1 LKREVEIL
9 KIGSIIPAIRS
20 GKGIV
25 DEGNKESIATIMV
38 VRNGGPVFDH
48 YVSILR
54 EKCGDE
60 YKYLKTDQS
69 IVGTPNNHRIFSK
82 FDKPSDTLKGIQNDE
97 PEIGK
102 SFFFFVG
109 SPKPFT
115 GGLAR
120 FIMNSPFQTTSVTKI
135 VDEFT
140 FETKNS
146 VYYLIDKSRE
156 RDIKI
161 EDILK

>member
-1 LKREVEIL
+1 LKKEVEIL
-9 KIGSIIPAIRS
+9 KIGSIIPSIRS

-102 SFFFFVG
+102 SYGVENWY
-109 SPKPFT
+109 SST
-115 GGLAR
+115 V
-120 FIMNSPFQTTSVTKI
+120 NKI
-135 VDEFT
+135 IDEDILIT
-140 FETKNS
+140 RNS
-146 VYYLIDKSRE
+146 VYAIHDVSKLRDKKLN
-156 RDIKI
+156 D
-161 EDILK
+161 LGL

>member
-1 LKREVEIL
+1 MKKEVEIL
-9 KIGSIIPAIRS
+9 KIGSIIPSIRS
-20 GKGIV
+20 RTFESLIV

-69 IVGTPNNHRIFSK
+69 IVGTPNNRSSRFSK
-82 FDKPSDTLKGIQNDE
+82 FDKPSDTLKGMQNDE

-102 SFFFFVG
+102 SYGVENWY
-109 SPKPFT
+109 SST
-115 GGLAR
+115 VNE
-120 FIMNSPFQTTSVTKI
+120 II
-135 VDEFT
+135 DEDILIT
-140 FETKNS
+140 RNS
-146 VYYLIDKSRE
+146 VYAIHNVSKLRDKKLN
-156 RDIKI
+156 DLGI
-161 EDILK
+161 